1 MDKVKFFQS
10 KKFLSMQT
18 GIMAIFMTLEFFEE
32 FFTQNPNAVYVV
44 FPSIVLL
51 SIVYAV
57 AEMVVDKARATNGGD
72 DDNK

>member
-1 MDKVKFFQS
+1 
-10 KKFLSMQT
+10 
-18 GIMAIFMTLEFFEE
+18 MTLEFFEE

-57 AEMVVDKARATNGGD
+57 AEMVVDKARAKNGGD